1 MEIDAWLND
10 SAVMKRDTV
19 GDRWM
24 GVGTI
29 DDMYVYV
36 YDMCIYVYVD
46 MYLYDLHDLDYMMFL
61 SLLQTF
67 R

>member
-1 MEIDAWLND
+1 MICMYMYMIC
-10 SAVMKRDTV
+10 VY
-19 GDRWM
+19 
-24 GVGTI
+24 
-29 DDMYVYV
+29 YVYV
-36 YDMCIYVYVD
+36 DLEITCMYIHTQD

>member
-1 MEIDAWLND
+1 MIGGWEWEPLMIC
-10 SAVMKRDTV
+10 M
-19 GDRWM
+19 
-24 GVGTI
+24 
-29 DDMYVYV
+29 YV